1 MVRLSC
7 IVLALGFVAPLMAR
21 AHGDLHDQIAAVTGQ
36 IRQDPHNAMLILKR
50 GELHRVHGEW
60 DAAQV
65 DYDLVTR
72 FAPDFAAIDF
82 FRGRMLLE
90 AGQTKPAQ
98 KSLDR
103 FLEKEPNHVEALVAR
118 ARVLVKLGEG
128 EAAAND
134 FTRAIAQIPEPK
146 PDYYLERAQALASA
160 GDLRVADAL
169 RGLDEG
175 IKKLGPLIALRVRAI
190 DLELLRKN
198 YDGALARLEQII
210 AQSPRRETWLA
221 RKGDILKQAGR
232 TREAREAYAA
242 ALKAIESLP
251 PNHRKT
257 RTMAALES
265 RLRPALEPSAP
276 TSTVT
281 KQSSHQEP
289 KTSL

>member
-36 IRQDPHNAMLILKR
+36 IRQDPHNAMLFLKR
-50 GELHRVHGEW
+50 GELYRVHGEW
-60 DAAQV
+60 DSAQA
-65 DYDLVTR
+65 DYDLVSQ
-72 FAPDFAAIDF
+72 FAPDFSAIDF

-90 AGQTKPAQ
+90 AGRAKPAR

-103 FLEKEPNHVEALVAR
+103 FLEKQPDHAEALITRAR
-118 ARVLVKLGEG
+118 ANMKLGES

-134 FTRAIAQIPEPK
+134 FTRAIVRMPEPK
-146 PDYYLERAQALASA
+146 PDYYLERAQALVSA
-160 GDLRVADAL
+160 GDVADAL

-175 IKKLGPLIALRVRAI
+175 IRKLGPLVALRVRAI

-198 YDGALARLEQII
+198 YDGALERLEQII